1 MEGSIN
7 KNYKNFKIALVGGEE
22 LSLGFK
28 LAGVHDSFTVETV
41 QEGEAAIRSLM
52 ERPEIGIII
61 ISSRISKG
69 IKDRKILN
77 AIDTSIMPI
86 FIEVPDYGSEYTP
99 DTLRKLILRAIGID
113 ISKTIGS

>member
-1 MEGSIN
+1 MEGKLN
-7 KNYKNFKIALVGGEE
+7 KKYKMALVGGEE

-28 LAGVHDSFTVETV
+28 IAGVHDSFTVETAS
-41 QEGEAAIRSLM
+41 EGETVIRSLL
-52 ERPEIGIII
+52 ERNEVGIIVL
-61 ISSRISKG
+61 SSKILRN

-77 AIDTSIMPI
+77 AIDSSIMPI

-99 DTLRKLILRAIGID
+99 DTLRRLILRAIGID

>member
-1 MEGSIN
+1 MEGRVD
-7 KNYKNFKIALVGGEE
+7 KKYKIALVGGEE

-28 LAGVHDSFTVETV
+28 LAGVRESYTVETPS
-41 QEGEAAIRSLM
+41 EGEAAIRSLM
-52 ERPEIGIII
+52 ERSEIGIIV
-61 ISSRISKG
+61 ISSRIMKG
-69 IKDRKILN
+69 IRDRKILN

-99 DTLRKLILRAIGID
+99 DTLRRLILRAIGID